1 VKAGIVLFHHTKAEL
16 PQKAIARAYHVS
28 QPYVARL
35 LARVKMLGVE
45 NALGPQAYELYCNGR
60 EVARR
65 EHFEA
70 VGGPPPLVNENLSY
84 FKSSELIGESFA
96 QPQPSIPVDWVPP
109 PEDQPEE
116 IPTTWVAPA
125 AAKVDEEPKD
135 DSEYIELARSTTGE
149 VFELHNS
156 KPDKPD
162 CNAPVYVPRLHT
174 LTPKGIVALGPGL
187 NIADQCPSFGRR

>member
-1 VKAGIVLFHHTKAEL
+1 
-16 PQKAIARAYHVS
+16 
-28 QPYVARL
+28 
-35 LARVKMLGVE
+35 
-45 NALGPQAYELYCNGR
+45 
-60 EVARR
+60 
-65 EHFEA
+65 
-70 VGGPPPLVNENLSY
+70 
-84 FKSSELIGESFA
+84 
-96 QPQPSIPVDWVPP
+96 
-109 PEDQPEE
+109 
-116 IPTTWVAPA
+116 
-125 AAKVDEEPKD
+125 VDEEPKD